1 VTWKPRDFLAVDV
14 SAGAFLGS
22 GDDTISRFKGRDFAL
37 VGVRVF

>member
-1 VTWKPRDFLAVDV
+1 MFQPAR
-14 SAGAFLGS
+14 FLGS